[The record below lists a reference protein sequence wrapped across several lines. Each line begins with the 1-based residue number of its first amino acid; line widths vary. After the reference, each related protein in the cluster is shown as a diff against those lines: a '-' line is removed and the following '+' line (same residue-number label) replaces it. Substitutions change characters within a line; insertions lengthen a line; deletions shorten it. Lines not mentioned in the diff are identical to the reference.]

1 MRLQL
6 IHSMIA
12 LFVLIQPVLA
22 QEEEQPTDINMN
34 FLFSYYEQDGDHS
47 AVTGGE
53 GSQRLKDIASVFL
66 VNVPIDSTRSY
77 TLDLGINYY
86 TSASS
91 DRIDFNMSS
100 PSRHE
105 WRVDFEFIYNWEKLP
120 GDRTMGFSVG
130 QSRDNDYQSIS
141 VGYYWA
147 KDYNESNSQWLIKG
161 KIFFDHWFHLFYPKE
176 LRDTTWVDT
185 EHRNSFSIFNQYS
198 KVINKKTVFAINSEL
213 VYQYGLLSTPFYR
226 VYFDGGGSPFERT
239 RVERLPIDRFKTP
252 TSIRLNH
259 YLNDRMILRFFYR
272 FYFDTWGIYS
282 STVSLETPIKIN
294 PYLTVTPILRYYTQ
308 SGTRYFAPRGGH
320 EMDAEFYTSDYDLS
334 SFDSYKFGMGLK
346 YSPLSG
352 ILRMKQ
358 QKRDRY
364 TLLKSINIRAARY
377 LRSDGLEYNI
387 ITGDF
392 NFVF

>member
-6 IHSMIA
+6 VYMTLVLGLLIH
-12 LFVLIQPVLA
+12 PVFG
-22 QEEEQPTDINMN
+22 QKDEQTRDINMN

-53 GSQRLKDIASVFL
+53 GSQYLKDIASVVL
-66 VNVPIDSTRSY
+66 LNVPVDSTRSY
-77 TLDLGINYY
+77 TVDLGVNYY

-130 QSRDNDYQSIS
+130 QSRDNDYQSFS

-185 EHRNSFSIFNQYS
+185 EHRNSFSLFNQYS
-198 KVINKKTVFAINSEL
+198 KVINKKTVMSVNSEL

-226 VYFDGGGSPFERT
+226 VYFDGEGA

-252 TSIRLNH
+252 MSLRLNH

-282 STVSLETPIKIN
+282 STVSLEAPIKIN
-294 PYLTVTPILRYYTQ
+294 PYLTLSPLFRYYTQ
-308 SGTRYFAPRGGH
+308 SGTRYFAPLGAH
-320 EMDAEFYTSDYDLS
+320 DTEAEFYTSDYDLS
-334 SFDSYKFGMGLK
+334 SFDSYKFGMGIK

-352 ILRMKQ
+352 IFRLKQ
-358 QKRDRY
+358 KKRDRY
-364 TLLKSINIRAARY
+364 TFLKSVNVRAARY
-377 LRSDGLEYNI
+377 LRTDGLEYNI
-387 ITGDF
+387 ISGDF